1 MRKTALHSAK
11 QPRPEPELEPD
22 PDPGE
27 AHFMASFQAWKSEMQ
42 FTDHML
48 ILAQSPSFG
57 MIGAR
62 QGSVH
67 HRAL

>member
-1 MRKTALHSAK
+1 
-11 QPRPEPELEPD
+11 
-22 PDPGE
+22 
-27 AHFMASFQAWKSEMQ
+27 MASFQAWKSEMQ

-62 QGSVH
+62 HGSVH